1 LTSFFFYGTI
11 AYMIFEAIKQQARV
25 NGSKPALI
33 CKDKQYNYTEFVK
46 SIETLVAVL
55 STAIS
60 PGERILFASEKEYH
74 YIRMILACEILGVTF
89 MPTVSNLSKDE
100 LDRIVKA
107 SSPDHIIMSE
117 KDALA
122 LKPHDKG
129 LVYVTK
135 FDQIYTVLF
144 TDNTTDKLKAVP
156 HSAAGCFLSCLNS
169 IVLHNMTSEDVV
181 LSQSS
186 PSTIDGLYLYSLP
199 GLIKGCT
206 VIMEQF
212 NSSSFPVLCEE
223 HKPTIGTVVP
233 DMMSAIKDLKD
244 MSHWR
249 ELSVDNTI
257 ISEEMVD
264 TLFAKGVPSIR
275 NLYGHT
281 ETHVPALTFLIKPDT
296 KHKLQLECNE
306 HYECKLDRYNRLWI
320 KSPLLMSKYVNMK
333 ADFDNEN
340 YWCTGD
346 VFKRKYNKLF
356 YKSRK

>member
-1 LTSFFFYGTI
+1 
-11 AYMIFEAIKQQARV
+11 MIFEAIKQQARV

-33 CKDKQYNYTEFVK
+33 CKDKQYNYTQFVK
-46 SIETLVAVL
+46 SIETLAAVL

-60 PGERILFASEKEYH
+60 PDERILFASEKEYH

-89 MPTVSNLSKDE
+89 MPTVPNLSKDE

-107 SSPDHIIMSE
+107 SSPDHIIMGE
-117 KDALA
+117 EDALA

-135 FDQIYTVLF
+135 FDQIYIVLF

-156 HSAAGCFLSCLNS
+156 HSAAGCLLSCLNS
-169 IVLHNMTSEDVV
+169 IVLHSMTSEDVV

-186 PSTIDGLYLYSLP
+186 PSTIDSLCLYSLP

-206 VIMEQF
+206 VITEQF
-212 NSSSFPVLCEE
+212 NPRRFSELCEE

-233 DMMSAIKDLKD
+233 DMLSELSDLKD

-249 ELSVDNTI
+249 ELSIDSNI
-257 ISEEMVD
+257 ISEETLD
-264 TLFAKGVPSIR
+264 TLFAKGVPAIR

-281 ETHVPALTFLIKPDT
+281 ETHIPSFTFLIKPDT
-296 KHKLQLECNE
+296 KHKLQLECNDQ
-306 HYECKLDRYNRLWI
+306 YEYKLDRYNQLWI
-320 KSPLLMSKYVNMK
+320 KSPLLMTKYVNMK
-333 ADFDNEN
+333 AKFDSEG

-356 YKSRK
+356 YKSAYK